1 LRRGRVDDW
10 LDAFRFRLDSF
21 PRSQLLG
28 RFTGA
33 GVHYQ
38 PIPELGL
45 NDGARAKG
53 TRSRWREIERVIDDS
68 PRKPGSSVDIGAGTG
83 FFTRGLAEKGIPSIA
98 IEPEP
103 IAYRTTLLAIKRAR
117 LESRAGV
124 LVLALSP
131 ENIALL
137 PEVDVVIFL
146 SLWHHFVRSHGLEA
160 ATELL
165 ESIWARTRGF
175 LFFETG
181 ENEMPV
187 EFGLPHMTPN
197 ATTWLQAFLTQH
209 CDGGIVEH
217 LGVHQAF
224 DADGQ
229 TAAEPLR
236 RPPTGLGH
244 VTHPRGGWCMIAPG
258 GSRLSRRGFGAC
270 LATPQ
275 AKRSSRP
282 SSSIRS
288 IAFGTS

>member
-1 LRRGRVDDW
+1 MAACVPRGVCLGTTPRFCVLNVTFDDW
-10 LDAFRFRLDSF
+10 LDGFRVRLDSF

-187 EFGLPHMTPN
+187 DFGLPHMTPN

-209 CDGGIVEH
+209 CDGGIVEP

-229 TAAEPLR
+229 TAWRNLFVVR
-236 RPPTGLGH
+236 RQD
-244 VTHPRGGWCMIAPG
+244 W
-258 GSRLSRRGFGAC
+258 
-270 LATPQ
+270 AT
-275 AKRSSRP
+275 
-282 SSSIRS
+282 
-288 IAFGTS
+288 